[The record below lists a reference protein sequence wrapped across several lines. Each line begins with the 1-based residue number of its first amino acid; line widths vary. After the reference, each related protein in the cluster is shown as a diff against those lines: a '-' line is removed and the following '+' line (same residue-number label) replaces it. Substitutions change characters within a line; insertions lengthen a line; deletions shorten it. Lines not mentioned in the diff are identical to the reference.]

1 MQLQFIKINDDFA
14 NIDQYL
20 RHLEVEK
27 NFSFGIYFVSTRN
40 EPQNETIQ
48 RNVPV
53 TGHKRPMP
61 YIENF
66 HITPVE
72 RPTMAGIH
80 YSERNGLGFT
90 LRYPDGLFYSMSP
103 SYRKKGSCGRIK
115 KAF

>member
-1 MQLQFIKINDDFA
+1 MNDDFA

-20 RHLEVEK
+20 RHLEVEE
-27 NFSFGIYFVSTRN
+27 NFSFGFSFASTRN

-72 RPTMAGIH
+72 KPTMAGIH
-80 YSERNGLGFT
+80 Y
-90 LRYPDGLFYSMSP
+90 
-103 SYRKKGSCGRIK
+103 
-115 KAF
+115 